1 MQALVD
7 RILSR
12 LLRHVVDAQPA
23 LLLGGQRARAAVREV
38 VGFFV
43 EAREAAGGARVGG
56 GDEGS
61 GAGGA
66 DGGGGGGGEGRVG
79 VSREEEEGFL
89 EDFFME
95 DGRCGLGGVG
105 AGEEGVGDVG
115 GRVVI
120 GWCGHGGGF
129 GGWTRLVGLSLRWG
143 KWRVEVGW
151 SGRIFWEWGGPVR
164 NYDSSDNALFYT
176 HCGSYTHTR

>member
-23 LLLGGQRARAAVREV
+23 LLLGGQRARPAVCEV
-38 VGFFV
+38 VSFFV

-66 DGGGGGGGEGRVG
+66 DGGGGGGGGEGRLG
-79 VSREEEEGFL
+79 VSREEEEWL
-89 EDFFME
+89 LQDFVVE
-95 DGRCGLGGVG
+95 YGLCGLWGVG

-115 GRVVI
+115 GGVG

-129 GGWTRLVGLSLRWG
+129 GGGLGWWG
-143 KWRVEVGW
+143 C
-151 SGRIFWEWGGPVR
+151 
-164 NYDSSDNALFYT
+164 L
-176 HCGSYTHTR
+176 